1 LIQSD
6 QQGEYVFVVGTDG
19 RAHRK
24 NVTTVLLPG
33 EDKEVTSGL
42 ASGERVVDKGSNRL
56 TDGQP
61 VQVVATGQPG

>member
-1 LIQSD
+1 M
-6 QQGEYVFVVGTDG
+6 VGTDG

-42 ASGERVVDKGSNRL
+42 AAGERVVDKGANRL
-56 TDGQP
+56 TDGQS
-61 VQVVATGQPG
+61 VQVVEPGQPG